1 MRVQTQNIEN
11 ASEMKRLETSNNLVC
26 VCVCVCVCVLY
37 LNLLVS
43 ANQKSITDIHTKN
56 KKKSKHNTKKSHQSH
71 EKRSKEEDK
80 KED

>member
-11 ASEMKRLETSNNLVC
+11 ASEMKRLETSNNL
-26 VCVCVCVCVLY
+26 VCVCVCVLY